1 MFFIFI
7 ANILISLLC
16 VVLITYINQQ
26 YNLSPIFKCMIFI
39 AVTELSGIVAMLLT
53 ENTWE
58 YKSIVKMY
66 LINIPLIIPIFLCF
80 LLRTKSIKW
89 NMLLGLFI
97 SCLFCAIFY
106 IFEIVYYP
114 LLWTLILL
122 VGFNISIN
130 IYPKSR
136 YKRLY
141 ICLLLCLFLWT
152 LGCLLDR
159 VLYIVFLDNT
169 YVILSI
175 SYVILVISDI
185 IYFQKNI

>member
-1 MFFIFI
+1 M
-7 ANILISLLC
+7 SLLC
-16 VVLITYINQQ
+16 VVIITYINQQ
-26 YNLSPIFKCMIFI
+26 YKLSSIFKCMIFI
-39 AVTELSGIVAMLLT
+39 AVTELSAIIAMLLT

-58 YKSIVKMY
+58 YKPIVKIY
-66 LINIPLIIPIFLCF
+66 LISIPLVIPIFLCF

-89 NMLLGLFI
+89 NILMGLAI
-97 SCLFCAIFY
+97 SCLFCVIFY

-122 VGFNISIN
+122 VSFNISIN

-136 YKRLY
+136 SKRLY
-141 ICLLLCLFLWT
+141 LCLLLCLFLWT

-159 VLYIVFLDNT
+159 FMYIVFLDNT
-169 YVILSI
+169 YIILSI

-185 IYFQKNI
+185 IYFQKNKQ